1 MPSTTITFHNRRGQR
16 LAGILELAGDG
27 SPGVLLCQGL
37 SGVKHLVLPEVAAGL
52 AAEGISSL
60 RFDYAGFGE
69 SEGEQGWI
77 DPAARIDDARFAL
90 AVLAAHPAVDR
101 ERIGVY
107 GHSYGGPVAICCAS
121 REPLARAVVSVSGP
135 GDGTDLLR
143 SAHTSWDWIALRER
157 VAAERAAIAAG
168 APPTRVGLGEIFPFS
183 PAFLAAYAALSA
195 GGGTTAMSTS
205 ASEATYLLT
214 SVDAM
219 ADFHPADDAR
229 RLGGRPLLMIHGA
242 RDDTAPIEDA
252 EALFAEVRGPKQ
264 FMAIPDAAHNDL
276 DAGEGLR
283 RAIGA
288 AADWFGEHL
297 G

>member
-1 MPSTTITFHNRRGQR
+1 MPSTTITFHNRRGER
-16 LAGILELAGDG
+16 LVGVLELAGDG
-27 SPGVLLCQGL
+27 GPAVLLCQGL
-37 SGVKHLVLPEVAAGL
+37 SGVKHLVLPEVAEGL
-52 AAEGISSL
+52 AAAGISSL
-60 RFDYAGFGE
+60 RFDYAGCGE
-69 SEGEQGWI
+69 SEGAQGWI

-90 AVLAAHPAVDR
+90 ATLAAHPAVDR
-101 ERIGVY
+101 GRIGVY

-121 REPLARAVVSVSGP
+121 REPLARAVVAVSGP

-168 APPTRVGLGEIFPFS
+168 APPTRVDLNDILPFS
-183 PAFLAAYAALSA
+183 PAFLAAYAKLSA

-205 ASEATYLLT
+205 ASAATYFLAT
-214 SVDAM
+214 VDAM

-229 RLGGRPLLMIHGA
+229 RLGGRPLLMIHGTS
-242 RDDTAPIEDA
+242 DDTAPIEDA
-252 EALFAEVRGPKQ
+252 EALFAEVRGPKR
-264 FMAIPDAAHNDL
+264 FVAVPGAAHNDL

-283 RAIGA
+283 QAIDA
-288 AADWFGEHL
+288 AAGWFGEHL